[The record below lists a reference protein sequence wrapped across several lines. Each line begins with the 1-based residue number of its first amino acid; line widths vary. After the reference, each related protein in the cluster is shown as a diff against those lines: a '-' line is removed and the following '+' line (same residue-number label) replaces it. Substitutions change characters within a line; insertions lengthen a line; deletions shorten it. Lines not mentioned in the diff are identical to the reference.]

1 MHCRELNNWLV
12 SGVFLV
18 VFVNTSRTL
27 KTAYYSAL
35 REAGSSDLLLFD
47 VFATV
52 HNSSHF
58 WQWLVI

>member
-1 MHCRELNNWLV
+1 M
-12 SGVFLV
+12 
-18 VFVNTSRTL
+18 VFVNTSQTL